1 MKKSTAILIFAAA
14 VCLSSCGHDIAD
26 FKPVSEPER
35 ASSQEV
41 IDIPESDTDDSA
53 DTPADAPDD
62 VPAEPENGETPD
74 EQSGEDEKPEEKES
88 KENKDSSSKESSS
101 SKVLIKTGVWWA
113 TSESD
118 DFYYEVQKDGGGM
131 MLKQEDGLG
140 WAVQYKQ
147 KKPEKITM
155 AFANGITQ
163 KADIEYISDDKI
175 KHRYLLAHEVAH
187 WIIKRDSLIDD
198 LSYYACSKSISKR
211 INIINTTSMMNYM
224 NNYPGAYSEMLAD
237 GIANS
242 LLMPAETFVPLAKKF
257 MKELGF
263 TDSKVFFGE
272 RLKETDELVCKLA
285 SQYLVPEFAVKNHLF
300 ALGLYDVR

>member
-74 EQSGEDEKPEEKES
+74 ESSGEDEKPEEKES

-175 KHRYLLAHEVAH
+175 KVSLDDGSVETWTYQGDMK
-187 WIIKRDSLIDD
+187 IKDFKFYSTQQLINMASLYHQEKYGNWPNYVESKIDEQGWVIVEFYD
-198 LSYYACSKSISKR
+198 DKQQNVIGFYAIDRQNGKGNDGDGNDIDFSG
-211 INIINTTSMMNYM
+211 Y
-224 NNYPGAYSEMLAD
+224 AD
-237 GIANS
+237 
-242 LLMPAETFVPLAKKF
+242 
-257 MKELGF
+257 
-263 TDSKVFFGE
+263 
-272 RLKETDELVCKLA
+272 
-285 SQYLVPEFAVKNHLF
+285 
-300 ALGLYDVR
+300 

>member
-1 MKKSTAILIFAAA
+1 MKRKQNEKS
-14 VCLSSCGHDIAD
+14 
-26 FKPVSEPER
+26 ER
-35 ASSQEV
+35 ATIRAVFNQSEAVHDYLEEYDNRLLLTAQPIDMNDFVNSYMQLDV
-41 IDIPESDTDDSA
+41 I
-53 DTPADAPDD
+53 
-62 VPAEPENGETPD
+62 NGTMSLSYIEGFIVFMQMTFVDEET
-74 EQSGEDEKPEEKES
+74 GEFIVVNPGTIIM
-88 KENKDSSSKESSS
+88 NR
-101 SKVLIKTGVWWA
+101 
-113 TSESD
+113 
-118 DFYYEVQKDGGGM
+118 DF
-131 MLKQEDGLG
+131 
-140 WAVQYKQ
+140 
-147 KKPEKITM
+147 
-155 AFANGITQ
+155 
-163 KADIEYISDDKI
+163 SDDKI